1 VTGRV
6 TGRPTRRIC
15 LALDLVDD
23 AELIADYER
32 WHRPGEA
39 PVEIV
44 RSIHEAGIA
53 NMEIYRAGN
62 RLFMIIDAEDHY
74 SDEAKARADA
84 ANPHVQ
90 KWIALMQR
98 YQQPIPAAGHDGT
111 WMAMDCIYRLT
122 DHLDFHAIER

>member
-1 VTGRV
+1 MTK
-6 TGRPTRRIC
+6 GRPTRRIC

-62 RLFMIIDAEDHY
+62 RLFMIIDAEAEY
-74 SDEAKARADA
+74 SDEAKAKADA

-98 YQQPIPAAGHDGT
+98 FQQPIPADRKST
-111 WMAMDCIYRLT
+111 RLNSS
-122 DHLDFHAIER
+122 H